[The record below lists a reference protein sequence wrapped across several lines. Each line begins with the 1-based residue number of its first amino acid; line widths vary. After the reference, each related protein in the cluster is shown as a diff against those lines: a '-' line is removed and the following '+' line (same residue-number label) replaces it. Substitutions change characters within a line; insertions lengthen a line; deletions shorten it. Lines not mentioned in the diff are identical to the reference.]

1 MVMCSALLRNAFF
14 KMKLPLVDSSDLHP
28 HLHMNNIQL
37 PRSIQHI
44 ASGWLL
50 ELASAGC

>member
-1 MVMCSALLRNAFF
+1 VQIRGGVADWYWTAD
-14 KMKLPLVDSSDLHP
+14 LVDSSDLHP